1 MTFTGGDI
9 DNPVW
14 PEGHTILIDGVRYG
28 ARDIVPGTN
37 KTFDDPWW
45 TQTGPYGRTNWSMYG
60 PGGSGGHQGGGP
72 FGGPPDTREQQG
84 INPETGMTDA
94 EWEDA
99 YGAGTG
105 SPTTTTTTTKD
116 EEESDTAKVVGPWFD
131 EFAQIFPGYARLL
144 ETNDSLMGVVET
156 WWEDEKDSDY
166 NQQYNSLMG
175 AVQGSDW
182 FLDNAE
188 PIRDSLILQ
197 YTDPAQWEANLE
209 TNRFDF
215 KSIASQEGYYDFLN
229 GKNGYWDRMAKEA
242 ETGNWSEAQIRT
254 RIVQDGLARPDA
266 PGRGQ
271 VKRNM
276 DKILSYAND
285 MLVNMSE
292 NEARKYATYMEAT
305 GGFYVDTKPAMFQP
319 EGGRKWQGAMTW
331 EGVQDH
337 IQGLAKARWGFV
349 DVDDLAERGMTIADT
364 LGDVRETIAHTL
376 QINSRDVN
384 LMGIGFNNLIRGEKV
399 LGDDRRRFMDIQ
411 EAEHWA
417 KKQSRYQ
424 ITDEFRGDIRDL
436 AGSISQAWGYR

>member
-1 MTFTGGDI
+1 
-9 DNPVW
+9 
-14 PEGHTILIDGVRYG
+14 
-28 ARDIVPGTN
+28 
-37 KTFDDPWW
+37 
-45 TQTGPYGRTNWSMYG
+45 
-60 PGGSGGHQGGGP
+60 
-72 FGGPPDTREQQG
+72 
-84 INPETGMTDA
+84 
-94 EWEDA
+94 
-99 YGAGTG
+99 
-105 SPTTTTTTTKD
+105 
-116 EEESDTAKVVGPWFD
+116 
-131 EFAQIFPGYARLL
+131 
-144 ETNDSLMGVVET
+144 
-156 WWEDEKDSDY
+156 
-166 NQQYNSLMG
+166 
-175 AVQGSDW
+175 
-182 FLDNAE
+182 
-188 PIRDSLILQ
+188 
-197 YTDPAQWEANLE
+197 
-209 TNRFDF
+209 
-215 KSIASQEGYYDFLN
+215 
-229 GKNGYWDRMAKEA
+229 
-242 ETGNWSEAQIRT
+242 
-254 RIVQDGLARPDA
+254 
-266 PGRGQ
+266 
-271 VKRNM
+271 M